1 MSQFL
6 NDQFTGANGQTLEA
20 YNAGWVKIS
29 GLSGPG
35 TLSNGRVQQAGGTVG
50 YRRSDAVPP
59 NADYSVSADI
69 YVVTGTA
76 GAAAGVCGRVLSTE
90 QTLYHARY
98 LSGTGIQLL
107 RYVFNGS
114 ATTLGTY
121 AFSPAVGDVFNIK
134 LEMIGTAL
142 KVYLNNDPTPV
153 ISVTNTTITAAG
165 NPGLRLGSAATGI
178 LQIDNLVADDLLAS
192 GSTTTVTPDPA
203 ALVVTGYAP
212 SIAQTANQ
220 DVSPAPAALTVTG
233 YAPTVTQSSANSIS
247 PTPAA
252 LVVEGFAPTISQ
264 TQRLTV
270 SPAPAGLI
278 VQGWAPTITQTGKQ
292 PDPEI
297 GPAPGGGGGGGSIRE
312 VRAFAEELDRA
323 RKPTRAEKKRRRQAI
338 ETAVLELLPD
348 VPAAERA
355 APVIAQLVAREL
367 PPATWAPIYGPRPVV
382 LPTAVVD
389 DVHAR
394 VAEWLAEQAHQ
405 ALLAE
410 LEDDF
415 EVELLLLG

>member
-1 MSQFL
+1 MTAFFNEQFEGTSGNTLSAYSQ
-6 NDQFTGANGQTLEA
+6 A
-20 YNAGWVKIS
+20 WVKMVGHTGNIS
-29 GLSGPG
+29 ILDGTARHTSSTTVAGFYRNDTPAPGL
-35 TLSNGRVQQAGGTVG
+35 
-50 YRRSDAVPP
+50 
-59 NADYSVSADI
+59 DYSVSADLKI
-69 YVVTGTA
+69 TA
-76 GAAAGVCGRVLSTE
+76 A
-90 QTLYHARY
+90 
-98 LSGTGIQLL
+98 
-107 RYVFNGS
+107 
-114 ATTLGTY
+114 
-121 AFSPAVGDVFNIK
+121 
-134 LEMIGTAL
+134 IGTANMSIAGWVSSTANTL
-142 KVYLNNDPTPV
+142 YYARIAASAGVSIVKIVANTQTVLASAPAAFATGATYRLRLERIGNQLAAYLDDV
-153 ISVTNTTITAAG
+153 LMVSVTDSSITAPG
-165 NPGLRLGSAATGI
+165 FIGLRSVNANNVVAV
-178 LQIDNLVADDLLAS
+178 DNLIADDGQS
-192 GSTTTVTPDPA
+192 SSSTTTVSPA
-203 ALVVTGYAP
+203 PGALVVTGYAP